1 KRGHDPDAARHRAVP
16 RRPDPGGGEGV
27 RAGDFSSRGP
37 GHRGAQATG
46 VAACDPQRGG
56 RARRTT
62 GLVSRM
68 PRRRYWKNLLRQIW
82 WTSVPVWSFGLLSF
96 APFLRLAL
104 ERRRRKD
111 WAIAGGYL
119 TAAAVLA
126 SFPFSGTVAVVSTTF
141 GLCLAFF
148 AAVHAAVAFRPAPGG
163 VLSTAAEDQPA
174 VAAAPQ
180 HNGVPEA
187 ATNERVLE
195 AARGRIARRAAA
207 VRLAR
212 ADPLLARE
220 LRIGRPD
227 LPREYDDGGIVDV
240 NHVPGA
246 VLEAHLGLTPDEIAS
261 LLSAR
266 DHLGAFSSL
275 DELSAYCGLKPDRVD
290 EFRDR
295 IMLG

>member
-1 KRGHDPDAARHRAVP
+1 
-16 RRPDPGGGEGV
+16 
-27 RAGDFSSRGP
+27 
-37 GHRGAQATG
+37 
-46 VAACDPQRGG
+46 
-56 RARRTT
+56 
-62 GLVSRM
+62 M
-68 PRRRYWKNLLRQIW
+68 PRRRYWRNLLRQIW
-82 WTSVPVWSFGLLSF
+82 WTAVPVWSFGLFSF

-111 WAIAGGYL
+111 WAIAGAYL
-119 TAAAVLA
+119 AAGAALLA
-126 SFPFSGTVAVVSTTF
+126 SFPFNGTAAVVSTVS

-148 AAVHAAVAFRPAPGG
+148 AAVHAAVAFRPAHGG
-163 VLSTAAEDQPA
+163 VLSPAAQDQQAAE
-174 VAAAPQ
+174 AAAQ
-180 HNGVPEA
+180 DHGVLEA
-187 ATNERVLE
+187 AANEQALE

-207 VRLAR
+207 AR
-212 ADPLLARE
+212 IARSDPLLARE

-240 NHVPGA
+240 NHVPGG
-246 VLEAHLGLTPDEIAS
+246 VLEAHLGLTPDETES
-261 LLSAR
+261 LVSAR